1 MFTFLELFTNKYSLH
16 VGTAN
21 SRLTCKYQYTSI
33 VKRYIQHRTVGKIED
48 VFNDIKK
55 IMDAYI
61 RGNLC
66 SIAGN
71 FSRSSL
77 ANNNIFTSSG

>member
-1 MFTFLELFTNKYSLH
+1 MFTLLELFTNKYRLH

-55 IMDAYI
+55 IMD
-61 RGNLC
+61 
-66 SIAGN
+66 
-71 FSRSSL
+71 
-77 ANNNIFTSSG
+77 